1 MVQTPTTHR
10 VRMPDPIPQAL
21 IDAAEG
27 YEQLLVPA
35 LFAPWPA
42 IVLDAAN
49 VSAGETVLD
58 VACGTGILARA
69 AVGRVGETGSVSGVD
84 PGAGMLAVA
93 ERLEPSVDWRPGVA
107 ESLPFD
113 DDTFDVVASQ
123 FGFMFFPDKAAAAAE
138 MLRVTRPGGR
148 IAVAV
153 WDGLEQNPAYAA
165 EVELL
170 ERLAGRAAADC
181 VRAPFALGD
190 AQRFADAF
198 AAAAAD
204 VSVAT
209 HTAPGRFTSVTA
221 MLEADL
227 RGWLPILGIEL
238 DEPLIERILVAADAA
253 LADYVRPDGS
263 VAFDTSAHVLCAVR
277 TA

>member
-1 MVQTPTTHR
+1 
-10 VRMPDPIPQAL
+10 MPDPTTQAL

-35 LFAPWPA
+35 LFAQWPA
-42 IVLDAAN
+42 IVLDVAN
-49 VSAGETVLD
+49 VAAGEAVLD
-58 VACGTGILARA
+58 VACGTGVLARA
-69 AVGRVGETGSVSGVD
+69 AVERVGATGSVSGVD

-93 ERLEPSVDWRPGVA
+93 ERLAPSVDWRLGVA

-123 FGFMFFPDKAAAAAE
+123 FGFMFFPDKPAAARE
-138 MLRVTRPGGR
+138 MLRVTKPGGR
-148 IAVAV
+148 VAVAV
-153 WDGLEQNPAYAA
+153 WDQLERNPAYAT

-170 ERLAGRAAADC
+170 ERLAGQAAADC

-190 AQRFADAF
+190 TERFADMF
-198 AAAAAD
+198 AAAGAN
-204 VSVAT
+204 VSVTT
-209 HTAPGRFTSVTA
+209 HTAAGRFPSVTA

-238 DEPLIERILVAADAA
+238 DEPLIEQILGAADAA
-253 LADYVRPDGS
+253 LADFVQPDGS
-263 VAFDTSAHVLCAVR
+263 VAFSTSAHVLHAER
-277 TA
+277 PN